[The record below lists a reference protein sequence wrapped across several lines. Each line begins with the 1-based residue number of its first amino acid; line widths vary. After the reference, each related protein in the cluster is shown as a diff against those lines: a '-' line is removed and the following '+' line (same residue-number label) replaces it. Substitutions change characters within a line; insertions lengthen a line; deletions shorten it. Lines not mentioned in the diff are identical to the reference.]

1 MKCLGF
7 INLNLSAKS
16 CLILNSST
24 TVEMKMHSKLK
35 KVPFGLF
42 LMLLVFHFNPENLS
56 AKSFGNF
63 HPHHQSSLLADA
75 ENGRILNNYQSEKT
89 IYPASLV
96 KMMVALITLEEIQ
109 KGKIHL
115 NDPIKVSKWAS
126 RIGGR
131 QVYLKQGEVFPLSE
145 MMKAMVITSAND
157 VTVAVA
163 EHISGDVNTFIQ
175 LMNKKAHLLGM
186 NRTLFHSVHGLPPG
200 RGQQFDRSTANDL
213 LKLSLELLK
222 HPQYLNWASVRLDS
236 FRNGTFQLLNTN
248 HRLMRKYKG
257 MDGMKTGY
265 HRKGGFNLVATAK
278 RNQRR
283 FISIVLGAKSSRLR
297 SKITRTLLD
306 EGFQEYNQVRL
317 DAQISMSP
325 LSIEVDEGQETSLR
339 LKTAHPL
346 NVLLREKERMKVTH
360 QFYLK
365 DRINAPVEEGQKLGE
380 LEYRLEGKSLGRIPL
395 IAEFG
400 VKKAGL
406 LTMFANSFFN

>member
-1 MKCLGF
+1 
-7 INLNLSAKS
+7 
-16 CLILNSST
+16 
-24 TVEMKMHSKLK
+24 
-35 KVPFGLF
+35 
-42 LMLLVFHFNPENLS
+42 
-56 AKSFGNF
+56 
-63 HPHHQSSLLADA
+63 
-75 ENGRILNNYQSEKT
+75 
-89 IYPASLV
+89 
-96 KMMVALITLEEIQ
+96 
-109 KGKIHL
+109 
-115 NDPIKVSKWAS
+115 
-126 RIGGR
+126 
-131 QVYLKQGEVFPLSE
+131 
-145 MMKAMVITSAND
+145 MVITSAND

-163 EHISGDVNTFIQ
+163 EHISGNVNTFIQ

-306 EGFQEYNQVRL
+306 EGFQKYNQVRL
-317 DAQISMSP
+317 DAQIGMSP

-380 LEYRLEGKSLGRIPL
+380 LEYQLEGKSLGRIPL